1 MDSQLQQNS
10 YGDTPTYY
18 PRPGERDAS
27 GGSPPWSRRGRG
39 RGGFRGARHGDSGLV
54 CGVTLFSSTFVFHLA
69 DVLMRVGSLLVV
81 SSCLIEYSGT
91 SITDTIENQYFVPY
105 SKVSPTQGLLVYFR

>member
-18 PRPGERDAS
+18 PRPGERDPS

-39 RGGFRGARHGDSGLV
+39 RGGFRGTRHGDSGLA
-54 CGVTLFSSTFVFHLA
+54 CGATLSDSSFVFHPA
-69 DVLMRVGSLLVV
+69 DCYFGFGVDLL
-81 SSCLIEYSGT
+81 IGEEYGNE
-91 SITDTIENQYFVPY
+91 IAYLRCYPV
-105 SKVSPTQGLLVYFR
+105 

>member
-10 YGDTPTYY
+10 YGDNTPTYY

-54 CGVTLFSSTFVFHLA
+54 RGVTLSVSNFVFHPA
-69 DVLMRVGSLLVV
+69 DCCFQLSFGLLMGVGSLLVV
-81 SSCLIEYSGT
+81 SSCLIEYLVFEGAF
-91 SITDTIENQYFVPY
+91 D
-105 SKVSPTQGLLVYFR
+105 LLVQFLYG